1 MKTNVELKQDV
12 ITELNRE
19 QLMTAEVI
27 FPDDN
32 PQIEVTAEDGVV
44 ILGGEVDAYAKKW
57 TAYLAARR
65 VADVVEVI
73 DNIKVKLPGSFKL
86 SDEEIYKNAVRAISL
101 NVSLPHD
108 RIKVRVQ
115 DASITLIGEVDR
127 GYQRVAAARAV
138 RYLKGV
144 AWVSN
149 EITIHP
155 MLKQVDMKSEIEL
168 VFQRNFTFNSA
179 QYNQKMTPVM

>member
-127 GYQRVAAARAV
+127 GYQRVAAVRAV

-144 AWVSN
+144 DWVSN

>member
-1 MKTNVELKQDV
+1 MKTRVELKQDV

-27 FPDDN
+27 TPGDN
-32 PQIEVTAEDGVV
+32 PKIEVTTEDGVV
-44 ILGGEVDAYAKKW
+44 TLGGEVDAYAKKW

-86 SDEEIYKNAVRAISL
+86 SDEEIYSVAVHAIGL

-108 RIKVRVQ
+108 RIKVSVQ
-115 DASITLIGEVDR
+115 DASITLTGEVDK
-127 GYQRVAAARAV
+127 GYQRVAAERAV
-138 RYLKGV
+138 RHLKGV

-149 EITIHP
+149 EITILP
-155 MLKQVDMKSEIEL
+155 LLKQVDMKSEIEL

-179 QYNQKMTPVM
+179 QFHQKLTPVT